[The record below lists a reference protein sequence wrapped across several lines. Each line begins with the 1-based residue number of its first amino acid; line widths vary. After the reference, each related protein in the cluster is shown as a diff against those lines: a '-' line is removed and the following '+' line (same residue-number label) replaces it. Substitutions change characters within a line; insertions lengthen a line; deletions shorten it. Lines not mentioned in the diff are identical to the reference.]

1 MEEKKGNNTI
11 NFPPVV
17 EKEEDEFSE
26 DDEQDR
32 SSASSESGEW
42 PNTTVEQHGL
52 KLSRT
57 ASKVKL

>member
-1 MEEKKGNNTI
+1 MEEKKENITI
-11 NFPPVV
+11 DFPPVD
-17 EKEEDEFSE
+17 EKEEDGFSE

-42 PNTTVEQHGL
+42 PSTAVEQHGS

-57 ASKVKL
+57 TCKVKP